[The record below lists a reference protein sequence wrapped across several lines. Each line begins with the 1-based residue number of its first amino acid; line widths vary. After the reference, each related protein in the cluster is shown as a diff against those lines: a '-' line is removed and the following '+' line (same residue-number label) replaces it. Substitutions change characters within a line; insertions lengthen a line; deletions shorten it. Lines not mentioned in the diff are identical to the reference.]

1 MPAPNASQRRRER
14 KIAYDAFMATCP
26 SRQLLD
32 TNHGQ
37 MGLSGA
43 QRALSRL
50 DAARELARIIAG
62 VSQKMLTQTLRAL
75 ERDGLLT
82 RVVTPTVPLRVDYAL
97 TPLGMDL
104 ERQMSHL
111 KQWAEMN
118 MDAILAARRR
128 HARTQ

>member
-32 TNHGQ
+32 TITDKWVCLVLN
-37 MGLSGA
+37 
-43 QRALSRL
+43 ALSRGSM
-50 DAARELARIIAG
+50 RHGELARIIAG